1 MSKTKAQGLSLRTII
16 IVVLL
21 LVVLIV
27 LITIFTRQTGSGVD
41 ALNDCENKG
50 YECLT
55 PEECQQGQGTLMPFL
70 ECKTDNTKHQCCNL
84 IGANEK

>member
-1 MSKTKAQGLSLRTII
+1 MSKTKAQGLSLRTIV

-41 ALNDCENKG
+41 ALNDCQNKG
-50 YECLT
+50 YKCIT
-55 PEECQQGQGTLMPFL
+55 FEECEQGQGSLMPFL
-70 ECKTDNTKHQCCNL
+70 ECNTDNKEDKCCNL
-84 IGANEK
+84 MGAK